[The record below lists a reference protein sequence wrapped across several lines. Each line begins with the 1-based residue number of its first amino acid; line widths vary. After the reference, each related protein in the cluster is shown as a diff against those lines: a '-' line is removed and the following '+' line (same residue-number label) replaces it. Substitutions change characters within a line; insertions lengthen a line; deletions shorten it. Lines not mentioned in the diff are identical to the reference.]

1 MSDQSSAI
9 IEMLVEWENRRQ
21 SGRFM
26 SLDELCPDPSLQAE
40 LRKRIERRDAVR
52 DVFESPALGEADAP
66 LAARPLPD
74 VAGYEILE
82 VVGHGGMGV
91 VYKARQ
97 LGLNRLVALKMV
109 LAGANASPDSLARFR
124 AEAEAVAQL
133 AHPNIV
139 QIFDIGEQQGCP
151 FLAME
156 HIGGGS
162 LAQQL
167 DGTPV
172 PARQAATL
180 VMSLAR
186 AVHHAHERGIVH
198 RDLKPA
204 NVLLQADGTP
214 KIADFGLAKRTD
226 SDYVHTQ
233 TGAILGSPSY
243 MAPEQASGAT
253 DKIGPAT
260 DVYALGVI
268 LYELLTGRPPFRGA
282 SLIDTIEQVREHAP
296 PPPRSLQPKIPRDL
310 ETICLKCLEKQPKR
324 RYASAAELADDLML
338 YLRGDLIRARSLTL
352 LDHVARS
359 IAHHGF
365 DGRFRALGNRLSFM
379 APFPF
384 IVHLIAYYVCSR
396 FIDEKYFAPV
406 MVATTACVLFTVIPL
421 LMLLARS
428 SLSDLPSWQK
438 RHFVTVWF
446 GHMLAVLVELLVVV
460 LLTPSDKPET
470 LLMVYP
476 LWAATAAGTFLA
488 HATEAGVFYMV
499 GLVLF
504 CVAVLMAFTP
514 RWAPLE
520 VAFFMSLNMTI
531 QAIYLRRVSQP
542 APQSAKTKLLAAAA
556 TTVQS
561 GR

>member
-1 MSDQSSAI
+1 MTTDQSTAI
-9 IEMLVEWENRRQ
+9 IEMLVQWENRRQ
-21 SGRFM
+21 SGQFM
-26 SLDELCPDPSLQAE
+26 SLDELCPDPSMQAE

-52 DVFESPALGEADAP
+52 DVFESPGLSEADAP
-66 LAARPLPD
+66 PAERPLPE

-82 VVGHGGMGV
+82 VIGHGGMGV

-109 LAGANASPDSLARFR
+109 LAGPSASPDSLARFR
-124 AEAEAVAQL
+124 SEAQAVAQL

-139 QIFDIGEQQGCP
+139 QIFDIGEQGGCP

-172 PARQAATL
+172 PARQASTL

-204 NVLLQADGTP
+204 NVLLSADGTP
-214 KIADFGLAKRTD
+214 KIADFGLAKRAD
-226 SDYVHTQ
+226 SDYVHTL

-243 MAPEQASGAT
+243 MAPEQAAGAT

-282 SLIDTIEQVREHAP
+282 SVIDTIEQVREHAP

-310 ETICLKCLEKQPKR
+310 ETICLKCLEKQSKR

-338 YLRGDLIRARSLTL
+338 FLRGDLIRARSLTV
-352 LDHVARS
+352 LDHVART

-365 DGRFRALGNRLSFM
+365 DARFRDLANRMLLIG
-379 APFPF
+379 PVPL
-384 IVHLIAYYVCSR
+384 IVHLIAYY
-396 FIDEKYFAPV
+396 FFAGKPYFAPA
-406 MVATTACVLFTVIPL
+406 MVATTGIVLFTVIPI
-421 LMLLARS
+421 LMLTARGSLAE
-428 SLSDLPSWQK
+428 LPSWQK
-438 RHFVTVWF
+438 KHFFTVWF
-446 GHMLAVLVELLVVV
+446 GHMVAMLVMLLVVI
-460 LLTPSDKPET
+460 LLTPRDKPET

-476 LWAATAAGTFLA
+476 LWAATAASTFLA

-499 GLVLF
+499 GAVLF
-504 CVAVLMAFTP
+504 AVSILMAFTP

-531 QAIYLRRVSQP
+531 QALYLRRVSQP
-542 APQSAKTKLLAAAA
+542 TPQTPQSKLLSA
-556 TTVQS
+556 TTIKS
-561 GR
+561 ER

>member
-9 IEMLVEWENRRQ
+9 IEFLVEWENRRQ

-26 SLDELCPDPSLQAE
+26 SLEDLCPDPALHAE

-52 DVFESPALGEADAP
+52 DVFESPVLGEPDAP
-66 LAARPLPD
+66 LTARPLPE
-74 VAGYEILE
+74 VVGYEILE
-82 VVGHGGMGV
+82 VIGHGGMGV

-97 LGLNRLVALKMV
+97 VGLNRLVALKMV

-124 AEAEAVAQL
+124 SEAEAVAQL

-139 QIFDIGEQQGCP
+139 QIYNISAQDGCP

-156 HIGGGS
+156 YIGGGS

-172 PARQAATL
+172 PARQAAPL

-186 AVHHAHERGIVH
+186 AVHHAHQRGIVH

-204 NVLLQADGTP
+204 NVLLLADGTP

-243 MAPEQASGAT
+243 MAPEQAAGAS

-324 RYASAAELADDLML
+324 RYATAADLAEDLML
-338 YLRGDLIRARSLTL
+338 FLRGELIRARSLTL
-352 LDHVARS
+352 LDHIARS
-359 IAHHGF
+359 IVHHGF
-365 DGRFRALGNRLSFM
+365 DGRFRGLANRMLLIGPM
-379 APFPF
+379 PL
-384 IVHLIAYYVCSR
+384 IVHLIAYLFFVGKS
-396 FIDEKYFAPV
+396 YFAMA
-406 MVATTACVLFTVIPL
+406 MVTTTGCVLFTVIPI
-421 LMLLARS
+421 LMLTARG
-428 SLSDLPSWQK
+428 SLSELPSWQK
-438 RHFVTVWF
+438 RHFITVWF
-446 GHMLAVLVELLVVV
+446 GHMVAMLVMLFVVI
-460 LLTPSDKPET
+460 LLTPRDKPET

-476 LWAATAAGTFLA
+476 LWAATAASTFLA

-499 GLVLF
+499 GIVLF
-504 CVAVLMAFTP
+504 SVAVLMALTP

-520 VAFFMSLNMTI
+520 VAFFISLNMTV
-531 QAIYLRRVSQP
+531 QALYLRRLSQP
-542 APQSAKTKLLAAAA
+542 ARQSPQSELLAAAA